1 MRIVLLLL
9 VALAGISCSKPEP
22 ANLDVA
28 KQQVKLGQHDPKQY
42 SLLNDQMVYNHRFAE
57 IFGLDPAQAIELDP
71 GVLAI
76 RIYWTVFANRQAVYE
91 MYEPHEY
98 KDKLPAQQI
107 QLFLD
112 DNIPVQLL
120 RNEGTLYN
128 YESFVRSGF
137 RYFPHTAPLQTES
150 MWQQTYSEFYNRI
163 FLSSDIEDKAT
174 TSTLNR
180 YKRNMVSGVT
190 ALELAGGLFNAPF
203 AIFLYIGDK
212 PASAEIMVPQQDL
225 AARSTENYDPT
236 LFFRVRVPD
245 ELTPVLNQPYRQE

>member
-1 MRIVLLLL
+1 
-9 VALAGISCSKPEP
+9 
-22 ANLDVA
+22 
-28 KQQVKLGQHDPKQY
+28 
-42 SLLNDQMVYNHRFAE
+42 
-57 IFGLDPAQAIELDP
+57 
-71 GVLAI
+71 
-76 RIYWTVFANRQAVYE
+76 

-137 RYFPHTAPLQTES
+137 RYFPHTAPSQTES

-236 LFFRVRVPD
+236 LFFRVRVPN

>member
-76 RIYWTVFANRQAVYE
+76 RIYWTVFVNQE
-91 MYEPHEY
+91 WLFTLYEPHERWEHV
-98 KDKLPAQQI
+98 PSMRI
-107 QLFLD
+107 QLFLED
-112 DNIPVQLL
+112 SVPVQLL
-120 RNEGTLYN
+120 RDEGTLYN

-137 RYFPHTAPLQTES
+137 RYFPHTAPSQTES

-236 LFFRVRVPD
+236 LFFRVRVPN